1 MNPLGGAAPITVQPG
16 PPLCQITAGIGGSG
30 ARFARQGFEACIA
43 PPQFPLAHRRPFRR
57 PVLDSHSCDA
67 DVTAQKKILAF
78 PPIAARPLFSRLATG
93 QSFRNVMPE
102 MFLPPAT
109 SCRTSQDP

>member
-1 MNPLGGAAPITVQPG
+1 M
-16 PPLCQITAGIGGSG
+16 
-30 ARFARQGFEACIA
+30 
-43 PPQFPLAHRRPFRR
+43 
-57 PVLDSHSCDA
+57 LDSHSCDA

-102 MFLPPAT
+102 MFQAT
-109 SCRTSQDP
+109 SYVVPDESGSLASCDTFSAALTDGASTGTGAG